1 MMQYQENYAWMEG
14 NQTVVLRA
22 NKEPTYAT
30 YDKANKKLSI
40 SEKPSDA
47 EAMHQRALSHV
58 LLPSVLYREQHYH
71 LPK

>member
-14 NQTVVLRA
+14 NQYVVLRA

-30 YDKANKKLSI
+30 YDKPNKKLNI

-47 EAMHQRALSHV
+47 EAMQ
-58 LLPSVLYREQHYH
+58 
-71 LPK
+71 